1 MSAPRCERQ
10 HLLTCLILATV
21 GLMLPRLPAALAD
34 DGDPAGARERTDVG
48 APKQEAVAA
57 RKTTK
62 LTVAVLDFEANDPAN
77 PDFGKQIA
85 EVVSVILSGEPGF
98 KLVNRTALTRVLQEQ
113 ELMLTGLVDTDQAVK
128 VGKLVGAR
136 IMVAGRAFR
145 LGKQTFITAKLIGTE
160 TSLVDGVIVKGK
172 VDADMADL
180 VMELAVKVGQ
190 RLRKSGPKL
199 VAEPDAGRDPLPELK
214 RRLATIDDRPVVA
227 VIVTERHI
235 RPAPAR
241 RVIDPAV
248 ETEIKLLLRTCGFI
262 VQDVKEN
269 ELADWARDIKDNETS
284 AWPRSVADA
293 DIIITGEAFSEFASR
308 IGNLVSCSARAEI
321 NLIRRVDGQVALANR
336 VTTRS
341 VDLSEHIAGK
351 KALQKAGR
359 KLGLVIL
366 KHLAKTLAPAEGPL
380 AEGEPPNQELTA
392 EQGKPADP

>member
-1 MSAPRCERQ
+1 
-10 HLLTCLILATV
+10 
-21 GLMLPRLPAALAD
+21 
-34 DGDPAGARERTDVG
+34 
-48 APKQEAVAA
+48 
-57 RKTTK
+57 
-62 LTVAVLDFEANDPAN
+62 
-77 PDFGKQIA
+77 
-85 EVVSVILSGEPGF
+85 
-98 KLVNRTALTRVLQEQ
+98 
-113 ELMLTGLVDTDQAVK
+113 
-128 VGKLVGAR
+128 
-136 IMVAGRAFR
+136 MVAGRAFR

-180 VMELAVKVGQ
+180 VMELAVKVGE

-199 VAEPDAGRDPLPELK
+199 VAAPDAGKDPLPGLK
-214 RRLATIDDRPVVA
+214 KRLAAIEDRPVVA

-248 ETEIKLLLRTCGFI
+248 ETEIKLLLRQCGFD

-269 ELADWARDIKDNETS
+269 ELADWARDIKNNEID

-293 DIIITGEAFSEFASR
+293 DIIITGEGFSEFASR

-321 NLIRRVDGQVALANR
+321 NLIRRVDGKVALANR
-336 VTTRS
+336 VTTRA

-359 KLGLVIL
+359 KLGVATL
-366 KHLAKTLAPAEGPL
+366 KHLAKTLPPAEKPPAEGGPPDEEPA
-380 AEGEPPNQELTA
+380 AER
-392 EQGKPADP
+392 GKPSNP